1 MCNKMYA
8 FTFGEMIV
16 GCVVCWILG
25 MMIVIASIDDYAKI
39 SENVLGKTLTYKNV
53 PYKLVPLQ

>member
-1 MCNKMYA
+1 MCNKTYA
-8 FTFGEMIV
+8 FTFGEMIA

-25 MMIVIASIDDYAKI
+25 MMLGIASLNDYAKI
-39 SENVLGKTLTYKNV
+39 SENAIGKTLTYKDV

>member
-1 MCNKMYA
+1 
-8 FTFGEMIV
+8 
-16 GCVVCWILG
+16 

-39 SENVLGKTLTYKNV
+39 SENALGKTLTYKDV